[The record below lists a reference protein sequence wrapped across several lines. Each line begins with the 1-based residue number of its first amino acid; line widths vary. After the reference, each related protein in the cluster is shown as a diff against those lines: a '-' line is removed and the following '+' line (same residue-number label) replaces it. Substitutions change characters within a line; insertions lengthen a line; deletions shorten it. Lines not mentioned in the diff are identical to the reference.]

1 MQLLTSVGFK
11 PLHVSLNARPTR
23 VDDIKAWVRLFCG
36 HNFLEG
42 MSVVEEASVVD
53 EVESLCREDGRCWDR
68 ESGVWRVGYFR
79 LRFVA
84 GK

>member
-11 PLHVSLNARPTR
+11 PLHVSLNARPTP
-23 VDDIKAWVRLFCG
+23 VDNIKAWVRLFCG

-42 MSVVEEASVVD
+42 MGAEEEASVVD
-53 EVESLCREDGRCWDR
+53 EVENLCREDGRCWDS

-84 GK
+84 EK